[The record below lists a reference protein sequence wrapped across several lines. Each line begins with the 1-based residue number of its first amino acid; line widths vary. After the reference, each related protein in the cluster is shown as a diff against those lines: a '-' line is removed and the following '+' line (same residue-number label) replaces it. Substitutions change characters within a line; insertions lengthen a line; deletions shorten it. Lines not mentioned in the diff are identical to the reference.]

1 MDILDNLHTMSIAEL
16 RKYLADNNV
25 TEKAESKE
33 ELLSQVSQVIQT
45 NIMIQEMM
53 NEDLVN
59 ENPMNEDRMNEN
71 PMNEDRMN
79 ESSSTDSENN
89 QQERNVDPR
98 TLERQAQ
105 DEEYREACLN
115 DYALTPEGEYIIKQP
130 EFYEVEQTPSPRT
143 IRQLR
148 LAHYTNTV

>member
-16 RKYLADNNV
+16 RKYLTDNNV

-53 NEDLVN
+53 TEDLV
-59 ENPMNEDRMNEN
+59 NEDRMNEN
-71 PMNEDRMN
+71 PMNE
-79 ESSSTDSENN
+79 SSSTDSVNN
-89 QQERNVDPR
+89 QQERKVDLR

-105 DEEYREACLN
+105 DEEYQEACLS
-115 DYALTPEGEYIIKQP
+115 DYAFTPPKENISLNNQNFTK
-130 EFYEVEQTPSPRT
+130 
-143 IRQLR
+143 
-148 LAHYTNTV
+148 

>member
-16 RKYLADNNV
+16 RKYLTDNNV

-59 ENPMNEDRMNEN
+59 ENPMNEN
-71 PMNEDRMN
+71 PMN
-79 ESSSTDSENN
+79 ESSSTDSVNN
-89 QQERNVDPR
+89 HQERNVDPR

-105 DEEYREACLN
+105 DEEYQEACLS
-115 DYALTPEGEYIIKQP
+115 DYAFTPEGEYIIKQP

-148 LAHYTNTV
+148 LAHYSNIA

>member
-16 RKYLADNNV
+16 RKYLTDNNV

-53 NEDLVN
+53 TEDLVN
-59 ENPMNEDRMNEN
+59 ENPMNEN
-71 PMNEDRMN
+71 PTN
-79 ESSSTDSENN
+79 ESSSTDSGNN
-89 QQERNVDPR
+89 QQERKVDPR

-105 DEEYREACLN
+105 DEEYQEACLS
-115 DYALTPEGEYIIKQP
+115 DYAFTPEGEYIIKQP

-148 LAHYTNTV
+148 LAHYTNTA

>member
-16 RKYLADNNV
+16 RKYLTDNNV

-33 ELLSQVSQVIQT
+33 ELLSQVNQVIQT

-59 ENPMNEDRMNEN
+59 ENPMNEN

-79 ESSSTDSENN
+79 ESSSKYSENN
-89 QQERNVDPR
+89 QQERKVDPR

-105 DEEYREACLN
+105 DEEYQEACLS
-115 DYALTPEGEYIIKQP
+115 DYAFTPEGEYIIKQP

-148 LAHYTNTV
+148 LAHYTNTA

>member
-16 RKYLADNNV
+16 RKYLTDNNV

-53 NEDLVN
+53 TEDLVN
-59 ENPMNEDRMNEN
+59 ENP
-71 PMNEDRMN
+71 MN

-89 QQERNVDPR
+89 KQERNVDPR

-105 DEEYREACLN
+105 DEEYQEACLS
-115 DYALTPEGEYIIKQP
+115 DYAFTPEGEYIIKQP

-148 LAHYTNTV
+148 LAHYTNTA

>member
-16 RKYLADNNV
+16 RKYLTDNNV

-53 NEDLVN
+53 TEDLVN
-59 ENPMNEDRMNEN
+59 ENPMNEN
-71 PMNEDRMN
+71 PMN
-79 ESSSTDSENN
+79 ESSSTDSVNN
-89 QQERNVDPR
+89 HQERKVDPR
-98 TLERQAQ
+98 TLERQVQ
-105 DEEYREACLN
+105 DEEYQEACLS
-115 DYALTPEGEYIIKQP
+115 DYAFTPEGEYIIKQP

-148 LAHYTNTV
+148 LAHYTNTA

>member
-16 RKYLADNNV
+16 RKYLTDNNV

-59 ENPMNEDRMNEN
+59 EERMNEN
-71 PMNEDRMN
+71 PMNE
-79 ESSSTDSENN
+79 SSSTDSVNN
-89 QQERNVDPR
+89 HQERKVDPR
-98 TLERQAQ
+98 TLERQVQ
-105 DEEYREACLN
+105 DEEYQEACLS
-115 DYALTPEGEYIIKQP
+115 DYAFTPEGEYIIKQP

-148 LAHYTNTV
+148 LAHYTNTA